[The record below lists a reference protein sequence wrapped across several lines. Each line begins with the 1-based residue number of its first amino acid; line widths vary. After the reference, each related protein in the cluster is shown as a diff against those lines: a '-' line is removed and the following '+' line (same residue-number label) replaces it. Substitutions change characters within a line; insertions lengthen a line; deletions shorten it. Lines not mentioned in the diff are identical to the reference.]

1 VQFLKSRKRGI
12 MTFSNKNLK
21 LGLLAIFV
29 FSLTAWFTLG
39 GRSEQASGAGYP
51 AGEPPVADDNYVG
64 SETCAACHDTQSKSF
79 EGTKHGNLHK
89 VSSWKGKVVGCES
102 CHGPGKAHVEGSGDV
117 TKIISFKKMDP
128 KAAAETCLAC
138 HAGKET
144 HNNFRRGEHWRN
156 NVGCMECHTA
166 HGPPPG
172 NIRPGS
178 MTTVGDVSA
187 QNPGQATAKM
197 LTSNEPQLCMSCHN
211 ETKAQFSKP
220 FHHKVLEGTMKCSD
234 CHNPHGGFEQ
244 KQTKLAVG
252 ADAACIKC
260 HTNKQG
266 PFVFEHGPLKL
277 EGCTSCHT
285 PHGSANSKLLKRPQV
300 RQLCFECH
308 TGITEELSPQVPSRH
323 NQGQMRE
330 QQCTVCHSAIHGSN
344 SSRLFFR

>member
-1 VQFLKSRKRGI
+1 MKS
-12 MTFSNKNLK
+12 SNKNIK
-21 LGLLAIFV
+21 LSLLAVIL
-29 FSLTAWFTLG
+29 FSLTVWLAFG
-39 GRSEQASGAGYP
+39 AVSERANGAGNVLGERP
-51 AGEPPVADDNYVG
+51 AADDDYVG
-64 SETCAACHDTQSKSF
+64 TETCAACHEAQFKSF
-79 EGTKHGNLHK
+79 EGTKHGKLHT
-89 VSSWKGKVVGCES
+89 VSSWKGKVTGCET

-117 TKIISFKKMDP
+117 TKIISFKKRDA
-128 KAAAETCLAC
+128 KAIAETCLTC

-156 NVGCMECHTA
+156 NIGCTECHTA
-166 HGPPPG
+166 HGPAPG
-172 NIRPGS
+172 NFRVGSSVFPGN
-178 MTTVGDVSA
+178 VSE

-197 LTSNEPQLCMSCHN
+197 LTSNEPQLCMACHN
-211 ETKAQFSKP
+211 ETKSQFTKP
-220 FHHKVLEGTMKCSD
+220 FHHRVLEGTMKCSD

-252 ADAACIKC
+252 ADAACVKC

-277 EGCTSCHT
+277 EGCTACHT
-285 PHGSANSKLLKRPQV
+285 PHGSSNPKMLKRPQV

-308 TGITEELSPQVPSRH
+308 TGISEELSPQVPSRH
-323 NQGQMRE
+323 NQAQMRE

>member
-1 VQFLKSRKRGI
+1 
-12 MTFSNKNLK
+12 MTFSNKHIK
-21 LGLLAIFV
+21 VGLLAIFSL
-29 FSLTAWFTLG
+29 SLTAWFSLGAVSERTSGAEYALG
-39 GRSEQASGAGYP
+39 GQPSSS
-51 AGEPPVADDNYVG
+51 DDDYVG
-64 SETCAACHDTQSKSF
+64 SETCSACHEPQMKSF
-79 EGTKHGNLHK
+79 DGTKHGKLHT

-102 CHGPGKAHVEGSGDV
+102 CHGPGKAHVEGAGDV
-117 TKIISFKKMDP
+117 TKIISFKKMDA
-128 KAAAETCLAC
+128 KAAAETCLGC

-156 NVGCMECHTA
+156 NVGCTECHTA

-172 NIRPGS
+172 NIRAGS
-178 MTTVGDVSA
+178 MTSVGDVSA

-197 LTSNEPQLCMSCHN
+197 LTSSEPQLCMSCHN
-211 ETKAQFSKP
+211 ETKSQFSKP

-244 KQTKLAVG
+244 KQTKLALG
-252 ADAACIKC
+252 ADASCIKC
-260 HTNKQG
+260 HANKQG

-277 EGCTSCHT
+277 EGCTSCHQ
-285 PHGSANSKLLKRPQV
+285 PHGSSNPKMLKRSQV

-308 TGITEELSPQVPSRH
+308 TGITEELSPQTPSRH
-323 NQGQMRE
+323 NQAQMRE